1 MIINV
6 KEVVAKVAL
15 ANRQHVEADDP
26 IMALITIM
34 TVIGEAWQA
43 TMDESLQHHLSEHES
58 MANRWR
64 KNTPAQVN
72 KVIDAALTAGK
83 DVMAKTM
90 SEGAEKVMKIVRER
104 EQHLLH
110 EIMSGALEKQK
121 AELAAATE
129 KFKEEFRRY
138 YLWMLAGNVGVMV
151 LALIVAAWLWSSIFP
166 VFRII

>member
-6 KEVVAKVAL
+6 KEVVTKIAL
-15 ANRQHVEADDP
+15 ANRQHVAEDDP

-43 TMDESLQHHLSEHES
+43 TMDESLQHHLSEHEI
-58 MANRWR
+58 MADRWR

-83 DVMAKTM
+83 GVMAKSM
-90 SEGAEKVMKIVRER
+90 SEGAEKVMTIVRER

-110 EIMSGALEKQK
+110 EIMSGALEKQRV
-121 AELAAATE
+121 ELAAVTE
-129 KFKEEFRRY
+129 AMAETFKQH
-138 YLWMLAGNVGVMV
+138 YLRMLAWMLAGSGAVML
-151 LALIVAAWLWSSIFP
+151 LALGIAAWFIG
-166 VFRII
+166 RGG

>member
-6 KEVVAKVAL
+6 KEVVTKIAL
-15 ANRQHVEADDP
+15 ANRQHVAEDDP

-34 TVIGEAWQA
+34 TVIGEAWQS
-43 TMDESLQHHLSEHES
+43 TMDESLQQHLSEHES
-58 MANRWR
+58 MADRWR

-83 DVMAKTM
+83 DVMAKSM
-90 SEGAEKVMKIVRER
+90 SESAEKVMTIVRER

-129 KFKEEFRRY
+129 AMAEMFKRQ
-138 YLWMLAGNVGVMV
+138 YLRMLAWMLAGSGAAML
-151 LALIVAAWLWSSIFP
+151 LALIVAAYL
-166 VFRII
+166 